1 MKIEFLPS
9 FVEKLDSQI
18 SYIAKDKPSA
28 AREFKNSLIKKC
40 RELVEFPYKYQKS
53 KYFDDESI
61 RDLIFMGYTIIYKI
75 DEDKIRVFAI
85 TKYEEFK
92 A

>member
-1 MKIEFLPS
+1 MKVEFLPS
-9 FVEKLDSQI
+9 FVEKFDSQI

-28 AREFKNSLIKKC
+28 AREFKNSLIQKC
-40 RELVEFPYKYQKS
+40 RELVDFPCKYQKS
-53 KYFDDESI
+53 KYFDDENI
-61 RDLIFMGYTIIYKI
+61 RDLVFMGYTIIYKI

-92 A
+92 V